1 MRRRK
6 FLSSVAA
13 GALVAVVPFPAAR
26 LAWTEH
32 VITLPSAAPGLS
44 FMIRNL
50 GSEAL
55 VVKTSAQETI
65 SLDPLDSWT
74 TK

>member
-1 MRRRK
+1 MRRRE

-13 GALVAVVPFPAAR
+13 GAFVAALPVSQ

-32 VITLPSAAPGLS
+32 VITLPAAAPGLS
-44 FMIRNL
+44 FTIRNL
-50 GSEAL
+50 GIEVL
-55 VVKTSAQETI
+55 VVKTRAQETI